1 MKGKFQGSLRNKLIL
16 LSVGVLALY
25 YVLVSLFSIVFMEPY
40 YLHKVEQSL
49 IDACGAI

>member
-40 YLHKVEQSL
+40 YWSPT
-49 IDACGAI
+49 ISTRWSSRW